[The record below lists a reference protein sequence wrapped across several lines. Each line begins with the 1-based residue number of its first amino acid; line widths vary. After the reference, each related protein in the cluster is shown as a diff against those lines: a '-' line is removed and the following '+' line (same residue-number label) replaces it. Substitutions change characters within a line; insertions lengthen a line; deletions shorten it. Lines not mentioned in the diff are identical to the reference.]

1 MPETSQ
7 ETRNRRWEPFAIPLV
22 SLAILAGMGVLQSR
36 FKDEISTRPV
46 DLISSL
52 RPAEPKVDSA
62 KVIAALQDSVET
74 LARLDTAKAQQ
85 DRVQK
90 LLQDSAGIVPIEDP
104 QALDRVFAS
113 LREGKGTRI
122 AWFGDSFI
130 EGDIL
135 VQDVREILQKVFGGK
150 GVGFVPVTS
159 VTAQF
164 RQSVHHTY
172 SEDWEE
178 ANILSKHAGQPL
190 GISGHIF
197 FPAISQDSNDASW
210 LDLKASSR
218 SGSTSFDRVKV
229 LYTASKD
236 SSASLVCKGVRK
248 GLARTPG
255 LHAAEFAMPGA
266 TRTRIEFR
274 TSDSLTV
281 HGVSLEGDSAGVLV
295 DNFSFRG
302 NSGMGLLRIPSGVLR
317 QTDQLLGGYRLV
329 VLEYGTNVTD
339 ASMAGFGWYGKKMVE
354 VVNHL
359 RQGFPGAA
367 FLLIGVGDR
376 GTRTAEGIVSNPAV
390 PKIVEAQRLAARQ
403 SGCAFWDLR
412 EAMGGENSMGAWARA
427 GMASEDYTHI
437 SPGGGRRLG
446 KAFAKA
452 FLKAWETVR

>member
-1 MPETSQ
+1 MPETSR
-7 ETRNRRWEPFAIPLV
+7 ETRNSRWESFAIPLV
-22 SLAILAGMGVLQSR
+22 SLAILIGVGSLQSR
-36 FKDEISTRPV
+36 FTEDISTRPV
-46 DLISSL
+46 DLLSSL
-52 RPAEPKVDSA
+52 RTSASMVDSS

-104 QALDRVFAS
+104 KALQKAFES
-113 LREGKGTRI
+113 LRDGKGTRI

-172 SEDWEE
+172 SDDWKEMSL
-178 ANILSKHAGQPL
+178 LSKHLDQPL

-197 FPAISQDSNDASW
+197 FPVISQDSSEVSW
-210 LDLKASSR
+210 LDLQAASR

-236 SSASLVCKGVRK
+236 SNASVVCKGTRRALV
-248 GLARTPG
+248 RTPG
-255 LHAAEFAMPGA
+255 LHLAEFSMPGA
-266 TRTRIEFR
+266 TRAHIDFR
-274 TSDSLTV
+274 TSDSLVV
-281 HGVSLEGDSAGVLV
+281 HGVSLEGDTAGVLV

-302 NSGMGLLRIPSGVLR
+302 NSGMGLLRIPTGVLR
-317 QTDQLLGGYRLV
+317 QTDQQLGGYRLV

-339 ASMAGFGWYGKKMVE
+339 ASMAGFAWYGKKMIE
-354 VVNHL
+354 VVSHL
-359 RQGFPGAA
+359 RQGFPDAA

-390 PKIVEAQRLAARQ
+390 AKILEAQRQAAKL

-427 GMASEDYTHI
+427 GLASEDYTHI